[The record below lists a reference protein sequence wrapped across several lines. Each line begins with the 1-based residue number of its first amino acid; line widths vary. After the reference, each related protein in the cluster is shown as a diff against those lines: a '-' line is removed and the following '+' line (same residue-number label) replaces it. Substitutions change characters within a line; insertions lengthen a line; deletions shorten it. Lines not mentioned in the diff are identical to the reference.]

1 MTAAGG
7 GSAARIDPTLAVDP
21 AAPVGARRRRRRRG
35 ANALLRAAWPPLL
48 VGLLGLLVW
57 ELAVTLGRVAPFILP
72 APSRIGA
79 EFWDNRATI
88 WQVGLASGGNAAIGL
103 LLGTLAALA
112 AAMLASRFGYLG
124 EVSLPVAAAL
134 NALPIIALA
143 PILNTMFSSTSSIPR
158 RLVVAIVVFFPVFL
172 NTLRGLA
179 EVDPVHRELM
189 HSYAAGGWTFTRL
202 VRLPGALPFVFTG
215 LRQAA
220 SLSVIAA
227 VVAEYFGGR
236 QDGLGS
242 RITSAASYTAYPRAW
257 AFVLGACVLGLVFYL
272 AALGLERLAMPW
284 RARRPG

>member
-1 MTAAGG
+1 M
-7 GSAARIDPTLAVDP
+7 R
-21 AAPVGARRRRRRRG
+21 
-35 ANALLRAAWPPLL
+35 LRAAWPPLL
-48 VGLLGLLVW
+48 FGVVGLLLW
-57 ELAVTLGRVAPFILP
+57 ELAVTVGRVAPFILP

-79 EFWDNRATI
+79 EFRDNLGTI
-88 WQVGLASGGNAAIGL
+88 WRVGLASGTNAGIGL
-103 LLGTLAALA
+103 VVGALVALA
-112 AAMLASRFGYLG
+112 AALLCSRFGFLG
-124 EVSLPVAAAL
+124 QVSVPLAAAL

-143 PILNTMFSSTSSIPR
+143 PVLNNMFDSTSSIPR

-179 EVDPVHRELM
+179 QVDPVHRELM
-189 HSYAAGGWTFTRL
+189 TSYAVSGWTFTRL

-284 RARRPG
+284 RARRPD